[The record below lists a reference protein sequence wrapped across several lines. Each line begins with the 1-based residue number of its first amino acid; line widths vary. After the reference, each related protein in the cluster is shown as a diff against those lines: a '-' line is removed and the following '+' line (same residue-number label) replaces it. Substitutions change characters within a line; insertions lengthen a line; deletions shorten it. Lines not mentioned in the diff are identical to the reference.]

1 MDCNFPWSADL
12 WEAES
17 ASAFSKI
24 AAKHSTEL
32 PLPPLW
38 EVATQLLEIPKT
50 APDLMESLDI
60 GRTFVDFDIWYVTHF
75 MLEVDQ
81 P

>member
-1 MDCNFPWSADL
+1 MNCNFPWSADL

-24 AAKHSTEL
+24 AAAHSTEL
-32 PLPPLW
+32 PLPTLR

-50 APDLMESLDI
+50 APIIWSLSI
-60 GRTFVDFDIWYVTHF
+60 SAEHLLILIYG
-75 MLEVDQ
+75 M
-81 P
+81 